1 MRPRFLS
8 LVAAAAIGAAPVG
21 VLRASSP
28 PTEIRTFSRTIP
40 SYFERLEEFVAT
52 ERIEQATM
60 RQENATVYRKQILLS
75 DYQIAHLGED
85 PNALWEF
92 RFIRS
97 IDGKNLDTDRQIQD
111 FFRLRHPSAAAER
124 RSIVQLAMDKSFPGC
139 YWHNL
144 TLSLLAF
151 EPETLDDF
159 DWERKGS
166 RWLFKQARGPGI
178 PEDLFDPTSPRDRPE
193 GELTVRPDGSPE
205 RLELEWTS
213 RETRSRV
220 TMTFSPPGADGI
232 ALPERYEAVHA
243 RLSTGTTRDRTV
255 FTYSNFRRFTVST
268 DPATSS
274 DPPPR

>member
-1 MRPRFLS
+1 MKTRLFPVLAAAAI
-8 LVAAAAIGAAPVG
+8 VAAAAGAMHA
-21 VLRASSP
+21 ASSTP
-28 PTEIRTFSRTIP
+28 AQIQAFSRSIP
-40 SYFERLEEFVAT
+40 AYFERLEQFVAT

-60 RQENATVYRKQILLS
+60 RQENATVFRKQILLS

-97 IDGKNLDTDRQIQD
+97 IDGKKLDTDRQIQD

-124 RSIVQLAMDKSFPGC
+124 KSIVQLAMDKSFPGC

-159 DWERKGS
+159 DWRQKGD
-166 RWLFKQARGPGI
+166 RWVFRQARGPGI
-178 PEDLFDPTSPRDRPE
+178 PDDYFDPASPRHRPE

-205 RLELEWTS
+205 MLELEWTS
-213 RETRSRV
+213 HETRTRV
-220 TMTFSPPGADGI
+220 TMRFSPPGADGI
-232 ALPERYEAVHA
+232 ALPKRYEAVHA
-243 RLSTGTTRDRTV
+243 RLSTGATRDRTI

-268 DPATSS
+268 DPVTSE
-274 DPPPR
+274 PPPR